1 MLIDFFLKNGKL
13 LGADDAPPFLLD
25 FQLDAAN
32 IEKARSPALKL
43 LAAVDASVRSGISF
57 ESDTERAVYLIGDSV
72 TKNTHSQKTVQKAM
86 SAVIVFLATDTD
98 ERLADV
104 VSGKYSRIGFVATL
118 GDIWAA
124 ETVVMNAAI
133 GGGTAVAPIMGG
145 GKRYRVRRVLVP
157 AYR

>member
-1 MLIDFFLKNGKL
+1 MLIEFFLKNGKL
-13 LGADDAPPFLLD
+13 AGVDDAPPFLLN

-43 LAAVDASVRSGISF
+43 LAAVDANVRGGISF
-57 ESDTERAVYLIGDSV
+57 ETDTERAVYLIGDAV
-72 TKNTHSQKTVQKAM
+72 TKNTHTQKTVQKAM

-98 ERLADV
+98 ERLSDV
-104 VSGKYSRIGFVATL
+104 VIGKYARIGFVATL

-124 ETVVMNAAI
+124 EPAAMNAAI
-133 GGGTAVAPIMGG
+133 LGGTAVAPIMGG

-157 AYR
+157 V